1 FCDLNND
8 HILTYR
14 GLWNINILKDEF
26 NKISFFDYIRLVKK
40 VKG

>member
-1 FCDLNND
+1 M
-8 HILTYR
+8 
-14 GLWNINILKDEF
+14 LKDEF